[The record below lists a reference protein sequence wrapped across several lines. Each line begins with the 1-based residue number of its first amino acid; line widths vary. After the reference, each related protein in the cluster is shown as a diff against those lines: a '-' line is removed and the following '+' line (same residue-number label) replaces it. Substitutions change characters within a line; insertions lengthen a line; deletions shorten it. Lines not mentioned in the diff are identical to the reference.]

1 VEGPRRGGANLLRV
15 LFLSCHFLNP
25 TAGSLK
31 LETTICQD
39 RLRTKS
45 NTNLR
50 LKGVSFVPQ
59 AVTAT
64 LHPTLNKY
72 FFCVTAPTT
81 HPWANTGP
89 FDTYILEAPAL
100 TGPFSL
106 VSYMP
111 KFGMQAYFV
120 CESGS
125 VLSHFYINPI
135 FLPRQARD
143 KHRQST
149 QKRLSFSQVSLP
161 SAWMG
166 VQNHQA
172 EEAANNSGKEGSS
185 GGKELSESKPHG
197 TGKRMR
203 IFRDAILYCTAN
215 DRFYQDRL
223 GTNIGKTQKERCVF
237 LQTSMMLC

>member
-1 VEGPRRGGANLLRV
+1 
-15 LFLSCHFLNP
+15 
-25 TAGSLK
+25 
-31 LETTICQD
+31 
-39 RLRTKS
+39 
-45 NTNLR
+45 
-50 LKGVSFVPQ
+50 
-59 AVTAT
+59 
-64 LHPTLNKY
+64 
-72 FFCVTAPTT
+72 
-81 HPWANTGP
+81 
-89 FDTYILEAPAL
+89 
-100 TGPFSL
+100 
-106 VSYMP
+106 M
-111 KFGMQAYFV
+111 
-120 CESGS
+120 
-125 VLSHFYINPI
+125 
-135 FLPRQARD
+135 
-143 KHRQST
+143 
-149 QKRLSFSQVSLP
+149 SLP